1 MKIPAKWP
9 GRKKFLMLCTA
20 MLLID
25 TGPFADWRAV
35 ARSQDRTL
43 KKHYRT
49 LAHHMRE
56 AIEFHNHQHSTK
68 GNHNDHTSKH

>member
-9 GRKKFLMLCTA
+9 GRKKFSMLCTA

-25 TGPFADWRAV
+25 TSPFADWRAV

-43 KKHYRT
+43 KKHYHT
-49 LAHHMRE
+49 LAYHMRE
-56 AIEFHNHQHSTK
+56 AIEFHSYQQK
-68 GNHNDHTSKH
+68 GNHNDYTSKY